1 MKRIQRRLVG
11 ASNTK
16 TLITCIVTSGI
27 TLVLV
32 LGILSSRA
40 ASRTVRLAES
50 DHAVT
55 KATVHRWMTELSNW
69 SRWGKDD
76 ERGTLNLLTPER
88 RKRALAAAKDGLS
101 VSLSHNY
108 IEQPAED
115 AIYPFVREMLAIDPA
130 RQFVG
135 DRYSV
140 RYHGYAHSHMD
151 ALCHDS
157 YEGKL
162 YNGFPRSTVTAE
174 EGCTKDGITNFKQG
188 IVARGLL
195 IDIARLKGVPYLEP
209 STPIYVE
216 DLEAWEK
223 QARIKVGPGDILLV
237 RTGRWARR
245 AEKGAWATGLK
256 SAGLHASVLPWL
268 KARDVAILG
277 CDSVSDVLPSGV
289 DGVTQPIHQVTLVAL
304 GMPLFDNL
312 DLEAVAAE
320 AAKRGRCEFLV
331 TAAPL
336 AVEHGT
342 GSPLSPLAIF

>member
-1 MKRIQRRLVG
+1 MV
-11 ASNTK
+11 
-16 TLITCIVTSGI
+16 
-27 TLVLV
+27 
-32 LGILSSRA
+32 
-40 ASRTVRLAES
+40 
-50 DHAVT
+50 D
-55 KATVHRWMTELSNW
+55 RWMTELANW
-69 SRWGKDD
+69 GRWGKDD

-88 RKRALAAAKDGLS
+88 RKRALAAAKEGLS

-108 IEQPAED
+108 IEQAAPEVV
-115 AIYPFVREMLAIDPA
+115 YPFVREMLPIDPA
-130 RQFVG
+130 SQFVG
-135 DRYSV
+135 DRYTV

-157 YEGKL
+157 YEGKI

-174 EGCTKDGITNFKQG
+174 AGCAKDGITNVKDG

-195 IDIARLKGVPYLEP
+195 IDIPRLKGISYLEP

-223 QARIKVGPGDILLV
+223 QAKIKAGPGDFLLL

-245 AEKGAWATGLK
+245 AEKGGWPVQMMT
-256 SAGLHASVLPWL
+256 AGLHASVLPWL

-277 CDSVSDVLPSGV
+277 SDAVSDVLPSGV
-289 DGVTQPIHQVTLVAL
+289 EGVVQPVHQFTLVAL
-304 GMPLFDNL
+304 GLPLFDNL
-312 DLEAVAAE
+312 DLEAVATE
-320 AAKRGRCEFLV
+320 AAKHGRWEFLV

-342 GSPLSPLAIF
+342 GSPLNPLAIF

>member
-1 MKRIQRRLVG
+1 MKSIHV
-11 ASNTK
+11 
-16 TLITCIVTSGI
+16 TLILTLALGIGALSSGI
-27 TLVLV
+27 
-32 LGILSSRA
+32 
-40 ASRTVRLAES
+40 ASQAVRSPES
-50 DHAVT
+50 NHAVT
-55 KATVHRWMTELSNW
+55 KATVDRWMRELSNW

-76 ERGTLNLLTPER
+76 ERGTLNLLTPASR
-88 RKRALAAAKDGLS
+88 RRALSAAKEGVS

-108 IEQPAED
+108 LEQAAED
-115 AIYPFVREMLAIDPA
+115 AVYPFVREMLPIDPA
-130 RQFVG
+130 SQFVG

-162 YNGFPRSTVTAE
+162 YNGFPRSTVTVEA
-174 EGCTKDGITNFKQG
+174 GCAKNGITNVKDG

-195 IDIARLKGVPYLEP
+195 IDIARLKGVSYLEP
-209 STPIYVE
+209 GTPIYVE

-223 QARIKVGPGDILLV
+223 RAKIKVGPGDILLV

-245 AEKGAWATGLK
+245 TEKGAWATGLT

-277 CDSVSDVLPSGV
+277 SDSISDVLPSGV
-289 DGVTQPIHQVTLVAL
+289 EGVTQPIHQVTLVAL
-304 GMPLFDNL
+304 GMPLFDNM
-312 DLEAVAAE
+312 DFEAVAAE
-320 AAKRGRCEFLV
+320 AAKRSRWEFLV
-331 TAAPL
+331 TAGPL

-342 GSPLSPLAIF
+342 GSPLNPLAIF